1 MLVHWTQWKTDR
13 KTKPLAY
20 NRSFLEDTVTI
31 ICFFARDDGVGQLLD
46 TGVVPILISKTG
58 NLGKD
63 LPPDLGYRRSNPS
76 HCYYPLLFI
85 KTCVQTGG
93 SFLLF
98 PVLHT
103 LDDIGH
109 D

>member
-63 LPPDLGYRRSNPS
+63 LPPDLGYR
-76 HCYYPLLFI
+76 LFI